1 MKKISISQ
9 INTKNR
15 FLYLLIFLSFSISLH
30 AQKVARI
37 DPPFWYANMKN
48 QHLQLL
54 VMMDKEVK
62 SINKIECSCP
72 GFTIN
77 PTVKQAE
84 NKSYLFIDLNL
95 PVDLKSA
102 ELEFTLI
109 YTSIKNKTGKLSF
122 LYSIKPK
129 NILSTTNGVG
139 SQDLIYLLMPDRFA
153 NGDSSNDNSKN
164 MTEPSRRSELKTR
177 HGGDIKGI
185 VQHLDYLQQLG
196 VTALWP
202 TPLLENNQPK
212 ESYHGYAITDHY
224 SIDPR
229 FGKAEDYA
237 NLKIEAEKKGIKLIM
252 DVIYNH
258 VGDQHYLF
266 KNKPSTDWFHA
277 WDTFTRT
284 NYKATTLID
293 PYAADIDKKTFSDG
307 WFDHHMPDLNQKN
320 KELASYL
327 IQNTI
332 WWIETYRL
340 NGIRIDTYT
349 YPDQEFMNTL
359 VKSVLTEY
367 PDFGIFGET
376 WVDGNTLQANFVKN
390 NPLNSNKPELPG
402 VTDFQTYFALKHA
415 LTNSFGWNEG
425 LGRIYHIL
433 AEDYI
438 YKNPMKNVIFL
449 DNHDLSRFLSIVNED
464 TSKLKM
470 ALGFLMTFRGTPC
483 LYYGTEI
490 LMKNHSN
497 PDALVRE
504 DFPGGWAKD
513 KTNKFNVTGRSQA
526 ENSFFHYTS
535 TLANY
540 RKNSKAICTGKLKQF
555 IPENGVY
562 VYFRYTDANERVMVI
577 INQTNEIKKLP
588 LGRFAEI
595 INKNEYGLDIVSGE
609 KYTFDGSI
617 SLKPNSI
624 LILEVKQ

>member
-1 MKKISISQ
+1 MIIPLIKSKIKVIC
-9 INTKNR
+9 
-15 FLYLLIFLSFSISLH
+15 LLILTGFTFQVF
-30 AQKVARI
+30 AQKVVRI
-37 DPPFWYANMKN
+37 DPPFWYAKMKN
-48 QHLQLL
+48 PKLHLL
-54 VMMDKEVK
+54 VLLDKEVQHLGD
-62 SINKIECSCP
+62 IECLASGNSLLAVATQPENKRYLCIDLTIP
-72 GFTIN
+72 SDLNPASLDFTIR
-77 PTVKQAE
+77 
-84 NKSYLFIDLNL
+84 
-95 PVDLKSA
+95 
-102 ELEFTLI
+102 
-109 YTSIKNKTGKLSF
+109 YTSTKNKPGKLTF
-122 LYSIKPK
+122 QYLIKPK
-129 NILSTTNGVG
+129 NLQLSTNGL
-139 SQDLIYLLMPDRFA
+139 SSCDMIYLLMPDRFA
-153 NGDSSNDNSKN
+153 NGDSTNDSQKQ
-164 MTEPSRRSELKTR
+164 MTEVANRNELKTR

-185 VQHLDYLQQLG
+185 ISHLDYLKELG

-224 SIDPR
+224 AIDPR
-229 FGKAEDYA
+229 FGSLKDYN
-237 NLKIEAEKKGIKLIM
+237 NLKDETEKRGIKLIM

-266 KNKPSTDWFHA
+266 KNKPGSDWFHH
-277 WDTFTRT
+277 WDSFTRT

-293 PYAADIDKKTFSDG
+293 PYASETDKKTFSDG

-320 KELASYL
+320 KELANYL

-332 WWIETYRL
+332 WWIETFRL

-349 YPDQEFMNTL
+349 YPDQDFMNTL
-359 VKSVLTEY
+359 SKAVLDEY

-376 WVDGNTLQANFVKN
+376 WVDGNALQSNFVKH
-390 NPLNSNKPELPG
+390 NPYNSKHPELPG

-415 LTNSFGWNEG
+415 LTNNFGWNEG
-425 LGRIYHIL
+425 LGRIYHTL
-433 AEDYI
+433 AEDYL
-438 YKNPMKNVIFL
+438 YKDPMKNVIFF
-449 DNHDLSRFLSIVNED
+449 DNHDLSRFLSVVNND

-513 KTNKFNVTGRSQA
+513 KVNKFTPDGRNKA
-526 ENSFFHYTS
+526 ENSFYRYTS
-535 TLANY
+535 SLANF

-562 VYFRYTDANERVMVI
+562 VYFRYTESNERVMVI
-577 INQTNEIKKLP
+577 LNQTSENKLLP
-588 LGRFAEI
+588 LVRFAEI
-595 INKNEYGLDIVSGE
+595 ISKNEYGLDIVSGE
-609 KYTFDGSI
+609 KYTFDGSM